1 MLKFDFN
8 IVFTLINLILFF
20 ILMRLFLFK
29 PIKKVIDQRN
39 ELINK
44 QFQDAQDAQ
53 KQADELK
60 TQYEAQL
67 AGVEDEKNQIIV
79 NARTSAKTE
88 YDNILDR
95 AEKDAEKI
103 KADAKKASDIEC
115 ESARL
120 AVKEEIATLAME
132 TAQKVIGESA
142 SAKTD
147 KEIYDKFLSEGSE
160 K

>member
-53 KQADELK
+53 KQADKLK

-79 NARTSAKTE
+79 DARTSAKTE

-115 ESARL
+115 ENARL